1 MNKSNFND
9 SLMSHFVKYQDLYIG
24 LICIVL
30 MIWSGMHVLDF
41 FNGEGPSRI
50 KNKHL
55 LAPVAAGI
63 CAFFYLRRHF
73 MESEDSMEETDEEPL
88 AYPQTGKE
96 DSHIV
101 VDEQTAQQAFAEEEL
116 LNIEGSQLDEYDAE
130 WRNILLLVCNGRY
143 DEARERVSR
152 YKNEAGC
159 HRRKAEKLL
168 SILDNA

>member
-1 MNKSNFND
+1 
-9 SLMSHFVKYQDLYIG
+9 
-24 LICIVL
+24 
-30 MIWSGMHVLDF
+30 
-41 FNGEGPSRI
+41 
-50 KNKHL
+50 
-55 LAPVAAGI
+55 
-63 CAFFYLRRHF
+63 

-101 VDEQTAQQAFAEEEL
+101 VDEQTAQQAFVEEEL
-116 LNIEGSQLDEYDAE
+116 LNIEGPQLDEYDAE
-130 WRNILLLVCNGRY
+130 WQKILIFVRDGHY

-159 HRRKAEKLL
+159 HRRKAERLL

>member
-41 FNGEGPSRI
+41 FNGDGPSRI
-50 KNKHL
+50 KTKHL

-96 DSHIV
+96 DSHIA

-168 SILDNA
+168 SILDNS